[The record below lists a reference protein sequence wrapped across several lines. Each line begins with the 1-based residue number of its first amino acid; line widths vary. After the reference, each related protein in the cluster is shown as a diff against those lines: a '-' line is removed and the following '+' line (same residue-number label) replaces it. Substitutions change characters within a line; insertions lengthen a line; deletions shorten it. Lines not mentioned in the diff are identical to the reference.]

1 MKALSPA
8 ALLDHNDIMRHLGS
22 EPAVRSDE
30 SLIAVARRGD
40 RGAFAVLWQRHARSG
55 MRVARQFTSSVDAD
69 DLVAEAFTLIYRQVL
84 SGGGPDGS
92 FRPYLYTTIRNLA
105 RRWGSRAK
113 ELSTDELDE
122 FEDPQLDGDPV
133 VA

>member
-40 RGAFAVLWQRHARSG
+40 RGAFAVLWKRHARSG
-55 MRVARQFTSSVDAD
+55 MRVARQFTSSVDALRFATHRAGRD
-69 DLVAEAFTLIYRQVL
+69 AIEKHWPGTPAGLAAVL
-84 SGGGPDGS
+84 
-92 FRPYLYTTIRNLA
+92 RLA
-105 RRWGSRAK
+105 GLPS
-113 ELSTDELDE
+113 
-122 FEDPQLDGDPV
+122 
-133 VA
+133 